1 MSKINESF
9 FKNKPYNIKEMPVA
23 YFNESINSEGQKE
36 QFIKNTIR
44 VNEDNLTELSKYFFS
59 DVNINLINKQLILK
73 VYKKSGKKYKI
84 PFQNKDD
91 LLVVM
96 RYVWIQD
103 SKNLDFN
110 IKEQITTL
118 NCRVVGEI
126 YPNVVTNIEQY
137 INYLKLVEI
146 NETSKFKVNDLPV
159 SSKPAIE
166 QLRSISNTLHDKIN
180 QH

>member
-166 QLRSISNTLHDKIN
+166 ELRSISNTLHDKIN

>member
-1 MSKINESF
+1 MSKINEAF
-9 FKNKPYNIKEMPVA
+9 LKNKPYNIKEMPIA
-23 YFNESINSEGQKE
+23 YFNESINSEGQRE

-44 VNEDNLTELSKYFFS
+44 LNEDNITELSKYFFS
-59 DVNINLINKQLILK
+59 DANINLINKQLVLK

-91 LLVVM
+91 MLVVM

-126 YPNVVTNIEQY
+126 YPNVMTNIEQY
-137 INYLKLVEI
+137 IKYLEDVEK
-146 NETSKFKVNDLPV
+146 NESSKFQVNDLPV

-166 QLRSISNTLHDKIN
+166 ELRSISNTLHDKVN
-180 QH
+180 QY

>member
-1 MSKINESF
+1 MSKINEAF

-23 YFNESINSEGQKE
+23 YFNESINSEGQRE
-36 QFIKNTIR
+36 QFIKNTTR
-44 VNEDNLTELSKYFFS
+44 LNEDNITELSKYFFS
-59 DVNINLINKQLILK
+59 DANINLINKQLILK
-73 VYKKSGKKYKI
+73 VYKKSGNKYKI

-137 INYLKLVEI
+137 INYLKDVEI

-159 SSKPAIE
+159 SSKPAIDE
-166 QLRSISNTLHDKIN
+166 FRSISNTFHDKMN

>member
-1 MSKINESF
+1 MSKINEAF
-9 FKNKPYNIKEMPVA
+9 LKNKPYNIKEMPIA
-23 YFNESINSEGQKE
+23 YFNESINSEGQRE

-44 VNEDNLTELSKYFFS
+44 LNEDNITELSKYFFS
-59 DVNINLINKQLILK
+59 DANINLINKQLVLK

-91 LLVVM
+91 MLVVM

-110 IKEQITTL
+110 IKEQIKTL

-126 YPNVVTNIEQY
+126 YPNVMTNIEQY
-137 INYLKLVEI
+137 IKYLEDVEK
-146 NETSKFKVNDLPV
+146 NESSKFQVNDLPV

-166 QLRSISNTLHDKIN
+166 ELRSISNTLHDKVN
-180 QH
+180 QY